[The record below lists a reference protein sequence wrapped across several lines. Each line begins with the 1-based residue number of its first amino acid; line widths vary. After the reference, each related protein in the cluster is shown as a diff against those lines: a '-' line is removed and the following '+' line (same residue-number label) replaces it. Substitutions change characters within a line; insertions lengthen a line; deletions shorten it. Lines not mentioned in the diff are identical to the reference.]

1 MDSFGEVDDWLGV
14 MNTTMRTLAINLRHG
29 GGRRIPLLLSFL
41 AANGPDTIVLTE
53 YRKNPSGRE
62 LTAQLRL
69 AGYTW
74 QEMHDVEPKTNSVCV
89 VSRQPFEPITLGL
102 DDWPERHRLLAVR
115 FSEYDL
121 VAVYFPHGE
130 RKRPV
135 FDRLVDEVLPRLRAR
150 AVVLGDFNTGLP
162 FHDERGNTFACV
174 DSFERLLRAGVVDSW
189 RQRNPER
196 REFSWYSTAKNG
208 FRIDHALCTPS
219 FDKGIQGINYLHG
232 CRENGATDHS
242 SLLLQHDA

>member
-1 MDSFGEVDDWLGV
+1 
-14 MNTTMRTLAINLRHG
+14 MNAATRTLAINLRHG
-29 GGRRIPLLLSFL
+29 GGLRIPRLLSFL
-41 AANGPDTIVLTE
+41 EVNDPDTIVLTE

-62 LTAQLRL
+62 LTTQLRL
-69 AGYTW
+69 GGYKW

-89 VSRQPFEPITLGL
+89 VSKHPFEIITLGF
-102 DDWPERHRLLAVR
+102 DAWTERHRILAVR

-121 VAVYFPHGE
+121 VGVYFPHGE

-135 FDRLVDEVLPRLRAR
+135 FNHLVEVVMPRLRDR
-150 AVVLGDFNTGLP
+150 AVLLGDFNTGLP
-162 FHDERGNTFACV
+162 FLDESRNTFACV

-189 RQRNPER
+189 RQRNLER

-219 FDKGIQGINYLHG
+219 FDKGIKAINYLHD
-232 CRENGATDHS
+232 CRETGATDHS